1 MRLSLDEL
9 AMPQAIWQYERSLV
23 ENDAQTGLRILSF
36 MFLLYNFYLYKIIYT
51 ISSRIS
57 CRVKSPRMTSKRPR
71 YGAGTCCRLF
81 AAACGR
87 KEEAVRR
94 RDQENR
100 AYSAAGGFPGM
111 SHDEKNWRI

>member
-57 CRVKSPRMTSKRPR
+57 CV
-71 YGAGTCCRLF
+71 
-81 AAACGR
+81 
-87 KEEAVRR
+87 
-94 RDQENR
+94 
-100 AYSAAGGFPGM
+100 
-111 SHDEKNWRI
+111 